1 MDHGT
6 IEFTHEDKRNW
17 TSPTWRNWQIWMS
30 ADDEREELA
39 SQLTRIVQYVEQLE
53 TLDTDAVEPT
63 AQVVAREPHAERED
77 RVQTRDG
84 SSVAAETVGLFRV
97 PKVIGER

>member
-1 MDHGT
+1 MKISATDVAYVAQLANL
-6 IEFTHEDKRNW
+6 DV
-17 TSPTWRNWQIWMS
+17 

-77 RVQTRDG
+77 RVRTRDG

>member
-1 MDHGT
+1 MKISATDVAYVAQLANL
-6 IEFTHEDKRNW
+6 DV
-17 TSPTWRNWQIWMS
+17 

>member
-1 MDHGT
+1 MK
-6 IEFTHEDKRNW
+6 I
-17 TSPTWRNWQIWMS
+17 S
-30 ADDEREELA
+30 ATEVAYVAQLANLDVADGEREELA